1 MSGIYFISLQQLDDV
16 EYSIPAIN
24 ELPTLESVLTDLD
37 GDSDIISEAGLLLRA
52 TPTPSMDDSQ
62 KMGTIWR
69 HIILQ
74 GVSAQLTSATVK
86 HFHSSVE

>member
-1 MSGIYFISLQQLDDV
+1 MQLDDI

-24 ELPTLESVLTDLD
+24 EIPTLESVLTDLD
-37 GDSDIISEAGLLLRA
+37 GDSDIISEAGLLTA
-52 TPTPSMDDSQ
+52 TPTPSMDDTP

-74 GVSAQLTSATVK
+74 GVSAQITSATVN
-86 HFHSSVE
+86 

>member
-1 MSGIYFISLQQLDDV
+1 MDDV

-37 GDSDIISEAGLLLRA
+37 GDSDIISEAGLLMTA
-52 TPTPSMDDSQ
+52 TPTPSMDDTP

-74 GVSAQLTSATVK
+74 GVSAQIASATVK
-86 HFHSSVE
+86 SFINFCH